1 MLGYFLATLIGL
13 SLGLLGGGGSI
24 LTVPILVYAMKMDA
38 KLSIALS
45 LAIVAVT
52 SLIGVWGHYKNK
64 NVDLK
69 IAAVFAPV
77 AMLGTFVGAKL
88 SAFMSGQVQLIL
100 FAVIM
105 LMASFFMLRPAKVKE
120 EGQTEEEKKMK
131 IPLIAVE
138 GIVVGIV
145 TGLVGVGGGFL
156 IVPALVLLGGVDM
169 KKAVG
174 TSLLI
179 ISLKSFS
186 GFAGYM
192 TMIDIPWA
200 FLGKFILFSGVG
212 IIIGSSLVKYISQE
226 KLKKAFALF
235 LIVMG
240 VFILY
245 KNREKILSSNLAPVP
260 EAVAAE
266 TTTAQKIYVDVREKN
281 EIQEGRLEGALWLPL
296 SKLEANPQEALKAL
310 KLKAGNKSLQVY
322 CRSGNRS
329 KKAVQI
335 LEDHGFEAKD
345 AGGFKE
351 LANGSHGEK
360 APVSKEIPSCCG

>member
-24 LTVPILVYAMKMDA
+24 LTVPILVYAMNMDA

-52 SLIGVWGHYKNK
+52 SLIGVWSHYKNG

-69 IAAVFAPV
+69 VAAVFAPV
-77 AMLGTFVGAKL
+77 AMIGTFLGAKL
-88 SAFMSGQVQLIL
+88 SSFMSGQVQLIL
-100 FAVIM
+100 FAAIM
-105 LMASFFMLRPAKVKE
+105 LLASFFMLRPKKE
-120 EGQTEEEKKMK
+120 RAEDSQSKEMN
-131 IPLIAVE
+131 IPLIAIE
-138 GIVVGIV
+138 GLIVGVV

-156 IVPALVLLGGVDM
+156 IVPALALLGGVEM

-186 GFAGYM
+186 GFAGYA

-212 IIIGSSLVKYISQE
+212 IIIGSGLVKHISQD
-226 KLKKAFALF
+226 KLKKAFAVF

-240 VFILY
+240 IFILY
-245 KNREKILSSNLAPVP
+245 KNR
-260 EAVAAE
+260 
-266 TTTAQKIYVDVREKN
+266 AQ
-281 EIQEGRLEGALWLPL
+281 L
-296 SKLEANPQEALKAL
+296 
-310 KLKAGNKSLQVY
+310 
-322 CRSGNRS
+322 
-329 KKAVQI
+329 
-335 LEDHGFEAKD
+335 
-345 AGGFKE
+345 
-351 LANGSHGEK
+351 
-360 APVSKEIPSCCG
+360 IPSVQKTTQTGQTL